1 MENQQLFRA
10 ITGRAQREPT
20 GDVQPSTSRVNYAHP
35 GASTPK
41 KTAAKKAKT
50 AKVGP
55 KLGRGRPPKETAAL
69 RKEREAQEQEQ
80 QVSFLSAERADLEAL
95 LNKGSPQGIIPP
107 GLRDLYDASAWG
119 FTG

>member
-1 MENQQLFRA
+1 
-10 ITGRAQREPT
+10 
-20 GDVQPSTSRVNYAHP
+20 
-35 GASTPK
+35 
-41 KTAAKKAKT
+41 
-50 AKVGP
+50 
-55 KLGRGRPPKETAAL
+55 L